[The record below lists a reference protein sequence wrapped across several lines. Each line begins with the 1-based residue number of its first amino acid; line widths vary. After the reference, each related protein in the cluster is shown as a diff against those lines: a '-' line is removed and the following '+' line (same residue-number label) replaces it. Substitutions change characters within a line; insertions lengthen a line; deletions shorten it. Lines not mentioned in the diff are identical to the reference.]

1 MHGLG
6 VGAWDW
12 DLLLKKNLCVVGLRV
27 GGVCM
32 QYYVLLIVLLLCCSA
47 FFSGSETAVMALNR
61 YRLQHK
67 AMMKDQLQAQRLWR
81 LLSKPERLLSMIL
94 IGNTFANI
102 MLSSLCTWVT
112 LETLGSEWI
121 VVMSIAITFVVLI
134 FAEVLP
140 KTLAAHFADSLAYKA
155 SGMLDLL
162 FRISYP

>member
-1 MHGLG
+1 
-6 VGAWDW
+6 
-12 DLLLKKNLCVVGLRV
+12 
-27 GGVCM
+27 M
-32 QYYVLLIVLLLCCSA
+32 QYYVLLIGLLLCCSA

-67 AMMKDQLQAQRLWR
+67 ALKNNQIQAQRLWR
-81 LLSKPERLLSMIL
+81 LLAKPERLLSMIL

-121 VVMSIAITFVVLI
+121 VIMSIAITFVVLI

-155 SGMLDLL
+155 SGMLEFL
-162 FRISYP
+162 FRLCYPIILMMESVLNKNQMVIFLHSCKEMD